1 MLIKYMKNR
10 LLLIVFALFFI
21 RISHAD
27 TLPQTSPVPG
37 GVAVIPLAFKSQ
49 APPLVRYDQK
59 RVMVL
64 RTEGRWQAVVGIPL
78 GAQPG
83 VHHLEVV
90 AAKKT
95 RRIPFTVKD
104 KQYATQR
111 LTITDRRKVEPTPE
125 DLARIEQEN
134 KKIGAAL
141 ATWSDAGVI
150 PAGFALPVVDG
161 RPSNSFGMRRIF
173 NGQARKPHSGMDISA
188 DSGTP
193 VLSPAPGTVIMTG
206 DYFFTGNSVFVD
218 HGQGLITLYCHLE
231 QIQVQP
237 GQALE
242 RGDRIG
248 NVGMTGRATGP
259 HLHWGVTLNQVSVNP
274 TLFLQGYG
282 EVSGQ

>member
-1 MLIKYMKNR
+1 MLIKYMRNR
-10 LLLIVFALFFI
+10 LLLIVFILFFI

-37 GVAVIPLAFKSQ
+37 GVAVIPLATKSQ

-83 VHHLEVV
+83 IHHLEVA

-134 KKIGAAL
+134 KKISAAL
-141 ATWSDAGVI
+141 ATWNDAGVI
-150 PAGFALPVVDG
+150 PAGFSLPVVDG
-161 RPSNSFGMRRIF
+161 KPGNSFGMRRIF

-188 DSGTP
+188 DSGAP

-248 NVGMTGRATGP
+248 KVGMTGRATGP
-259 HLHWGVTLNQVSVNP
+259 HLHWGVSLNQVSVNP
-274 TLFLQGYG
+274 ALFLQGYG
-282 EVSGQ
+282 EVSGH

>member
-1 MLIKYMKNR
+1 
-10 LLLIVFALFFI
+10 
-21 RISHAD
+21 
-27 TLPQTSPVPG
+27 
-37 GVAVIPLAFKSQ
+37 
-49 APPLVRYDQK
+49 
-59 RVMVL
+59 MVL

-83 VHHLEVV
+83 IHHLEVA

-134 KKIGAAL
+134 KKISAAL
-141 ATWSDAGVI
+141 ATWNDAGVI
-150 PAGFALPVVDG
+150 PVGFSLPVGDG
-161 RPSNSFGMRRIF
+161 RPGNSFGMRRIF

-218 HGQGLITLYCHLE
+218 HGQGLITLYCHLD

-248 NVGMTGRATGP
+248 KVGMTGRATGP
-259 HLHWGVTLNQVSVNP
+259 HLHWGVSLNQVSVNP
-274 TLFLQGYG
+274 ALFLQGYG